1 MSTELQKV
9 ITLTDLYSDTDEAI
23 KQNALNVILNS
34 EPKKEW
40 LKEHPTIKY
49 NGVPHVYL
57 PIERIE
63 YLLTRIFLKW
73 RVEVMDTKLIAN
85 SVCVTVRLFVLN
97 PLDGEWMW
105 NDGVGA
111 SAIQIDKGQGA
122 IDFNQMKSAAI
133 QMALPAAKS
142 YAISDA
148 ADHFGKIFG
157 KDLNRKTS
165 INYGELVGRFD
176 PKEEDFEK
184 NIKEEIASFH
194 NIDDLDAWFRKLPD
208 IMKNND
214 MVKMQVSA
222 KRNSLTTNK

>member
-1 MSTELQKV
+1 MPTDLQKV
-9 ITLTDLYSDTDEAI
+9 ITLTDLYSNTDEAI

-40 LKEHPTIKY
+40 LKEHPTIKH

-73 RVEVMDTKLIAN
+73 RVEVLDTKLIAN

-97 PLDGEWMW
+97 PLDNKWMW

-111 SAIQIDKGQGA
+111 SAIQIDKGKGA
-122 IDFNQMKSAAI
+122 IEFNDMKSAAI

-142 YAISDA
+142 YALSDA

-157 KDLNRKTS
+157 KDLNRKSS
-165 INYGELVGRFD
+165 INYGELAGRFD
-176 PKEEDFEK
+176 VKEEDFEK

-194 NIDDLDAWFRKLPD
+194 NVEDLDAWFKKLPD
-208 IMKNND
+208 IMKTNEV
-214 MVKMQVSA
+214 VKMQVSA
-222 KRNSLTTNK
+222 KRNSLITSK